1 VIEAANVRKIYNRG
15 EAAVEAVGSASF
27 SVAEGEFVSL
37 LGPSG
42 CGKSTLL
49 MMAAGLESVTEGRMT
64 IDAAPVAGP
73 RRDVSVVF
81 QDAVL
86 LPWKSILEN
95 TLFPIQIQKGDPA
108 AHREKARA
116 LLQSVGLGDF
126 CEKRPDQLSGGMKQ
140 RVALCRALIND
151 PTVLL
156 MDEPFSAL
164 DAVTRDQ
171 MNVVLMD
178 LWQKIRKTALF
189 VTHSIREA
197 VFLSDRVIVMSA
209 RPSRIVWEQKIP
221 FARPRAF
228 DLEDTPAFNAIC
240 AVLRS
245 KIDMAHAGL

>member
-1 VIEAANVRKIYNRG
+1 LIEAANIRKIYNRG
-15 EAAVEAVGSASF
+15 AAAVEAVGSASF
-27 SVAEGEFVSL
+27 AVAEGEFVSL

-49 MMAAGLESVTEGRMT
+49 MMAAGLESITEGQLT
-64 IDAAPVAGP
+64 INATKVAGP

-95 TLFPIQIQKGDPA
+95 TLFPIHIQKGDTA
-108 AHREKARA
+108 AHREKALT
-116 LLQSVGLGDF
+116 LLRSVGLGEF

-209 RPSRIVWEQKIP
+209 RPSRIVWEQVVP

-228 DLEDTPAFNAIC
+228 DIEDSPAFNAIC
-240 AVLRS
+240 SVLRS